1 MKGKERILVRD
12 RKTRLGERKTLT
24 SHGVLSL
31 DGGGMRGVVT
41 WLMLE
46 HSPSGKPSW
55 PAAQLPSSL
64 IFISGSTHIDG
75 AMVTYNP
82 TQLALLESMPKW
94 QISGPGVG
102 ITLLCNN
109 PCRK

>member
-46 HSPSGKPSW
+46 HSTSGKPSW
-55 PAAQLPSSL
+55 PAAQLLDIYLREYP
-64 IFISGSTHIDG
+64 H
-75 AMVTYNP
+75 
-82 TQLALLESMPKW
+82 
-94 QISGPGVG
+94 
-102 ITLLCNN
+102 
-109 PCRK
+109 